1 MKIDSCYPIV
11 LLVLFL
17 AGCQQQAANVT
28 APPAP
33 PAPVVETAPEPEPEP
48 ETVTSSEA
56 PKEFL
61 IDVRSQE
68 EWDSGH
74 LNQAVH
80 IPHTEITDR
89 IAEVTDNKDAKLVLY

>member
-1 MKIDSCYPIV
+1 MKFASCFQV
-11 LLVLFL
+11 LLFLAFL
-17 AGCQQQAANVT
+17 AGCQQQTANVT

-33 PAPVVETAPEPEPEP
+33 PAPVAEAAPDPEP
-48 ETVTSSEA
+48 ETVTSTET
-56 PKEFL
+56 PTEYL

-89 IAEVTDNKDAKLVLY
+89 IAEVTDSKDAKLVLY